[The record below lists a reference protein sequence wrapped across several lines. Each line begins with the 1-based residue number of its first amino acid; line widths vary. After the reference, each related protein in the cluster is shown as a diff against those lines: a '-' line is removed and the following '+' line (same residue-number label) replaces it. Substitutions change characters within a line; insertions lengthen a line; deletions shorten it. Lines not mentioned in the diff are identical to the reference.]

1 MYKVNEYVI
10 YRKDVCK
17 IIGIKE
23 KNNINYYIL
32 VPIDDNSLK
41 IEIPI
46 DNNIL
51 KSLISKEEANKLIQK
66 IPNIKP
72 IEYNDKTIE
81 NEYKQLLST
90 GSKEDLIKIIKTAY
104 LKNKEQIDNKKK
116 ISDKNN
122 NYFNKAEKI
131 LYNELSIILNM
142 TYEETK
148 NHIIIKASQMEK

>member
-17 IIGIKE
+17 IIDIKE